1 MKVVII
7 VARGGLKFMRGSVID
22 YVTYFLDAEGKGCT
36 DHGYYGSG
44 SLWNASG
51 AGLLQE
57 NVLTPLSYAR
67 WLDGV
72 DPTTGESRGGLVT
85 QGELRTGVRAYEYGV
100 NVPKSASIV
109 AALNPELGRALMRAQ
124 ERAAVAGI
132 EVVRLAARVRVVKAG
147 DVQQSYAPVDSLEVA
162 VFAHD
167 GSREGDP
174 HHHLHVQVGS
184 KVFVDGKWRALAG
197 RQMVGAIR
205 QWQATVSASIATD
218 PQWVGAC
225 AKHGLRVGI
234 DGGVEEVSADVERLF
249 SKRNVAIESKFD
261 ELRREFIATNGR
273 VPSAKESVFLDQKA
287 WNLTRPKKG
296 ERELLSTQDI
306 IGTLRAAGA
315 GALVDQV
322 TGKPSRSRAP
332 HLNVSQL
339 DISAA
344 IREAFTLAVA
354 REVLTEKQLR
364 VIAMEGINTA
374 GGACDD
380 LTATTTRVLGSIKKQ
395 CVQVEIPGGENAWVT
410 KEVLDS
416 AMSVRGHLAGMRA
429 TATAQS
435 GALRQLDISGLTPGQ
450 RSTAEA
456 VAAGLPVVIEGA
468 AGTGKTHALRRA
480 LDARN
485 AAGLRTIAV
494 APSAAAVQ
502 QLGQGWTKACTAHTL
517 LLEGGWA
524 WDPESGLWR
533 EPTTSI
539 LDDSLVD
546 AAIIVD
552 EAAMMD
558 LHTMSALARH
568 ATRHGA
574 RMILVG
580 DDRQLAAIGVAGGF
594 TLAGMDTDPVRLTEA
609 KRFTDPNHASLAQV
623 WRSSDD
629 IDAVVDLLVSS
640 GVIRV
645 HVTESDA
652 HVALAEIAA
661 TSRNVIVMAV
671 DNASAKTINTLTRHE
686 KEYAG
691 LVEPTAGSFGRLN
704 EPMGAG
710 DVVQTRRNDNQ
721 MGVINRQRWIIDEI
735 NSDGGMRVHRAD
747 KPSIVKNLTIEYVKE
762 HVHRADVV
770 TVHAAQ
776 GATAEAGHAL
786 LDGTWTREQ
795 AYVALT
801 RGKTANVLHVV
812 AGSDDVLRDTL
823 RGVLTSSDR
832 ARSEALTKLV
842 TRRTLEQRKDTT
854 PTLAE
859 RITKALRID
868 RPRVGAWGSASAV
881 SSAVARNTPVTAPGA
896 PKTTPEPP
904 SR

>member
-1 MKVVII
+1 
-7 VARGGLKFMRGSVID
+7 VARGGLKFMRGSVTD
-22 YVTYFLDAEGKGCT
+22 YVTYFLDADGKGCT

-44 SLWNASG
+44 SLWNAST

-67 WLDGV
+67 WLEGV

-132 EVVRLAARVRVVKAG
+132 EVIRQAARVRVVKPG
-147 DVQQSYAPVDSLEVA
+147 ESTQSYAPADSLEVA

-218 PQWVGAC
+218 PQWVSAC
-225 AKHGLRVGI
+225 AKYGLRVGL

-249 SKRNVAIESKFD
+249 SKRNIAIESKLD
-261 ELRREFIATNGR
+261 ELRQEFIATNSR

-296 ERELLSTQDI
+296 ERELLSTRDI
-306 IGTLRAAGA
+306 IGALRTAGA
-315 GALVDQV
+315 GALVDQI
-322 TGKPSRSRAP
+322 TGKPGRSRAP
-332 HLNVSQL
+332 EL

-344 IREAFTLAVA
+344 MREAFTLAVA

-364 VIAMEGINTA
+364 VIAVEGINTA

-380 LTATTTRVLGSIKKQ
+380 LPGATLRVLASIKKQ
-395 CVQVEIPGGENAWVT
+395 CVQVEIPGGGNAWVT
-410 KEVLDS
+410 KDVLAS
-416 AMSVRGHLAGMRA
+416 AMSVREHLAGARA

-435 GALRQLDISGLTPGQ
+435 GALRVLDIAGLTPGQ
-450 RSTAEA
+450 RSAAEA

-485 AAGLRTIAV
+485 ATGLRTIAV
-494 APSAAAVQ
+494 APSATAVH
-502 QLGQGWTKACTAHTL
+502 QLGQGWTKALTAHSL
-517 LLEGGWA
+517 LLEGGWT
-524 WDPESGLWR
+524 WNPESGLWR
-533 EPTTSI
+533 EP
-539 LDDSLVD
+539 DSDTRDEALID
-546 AAIIVD
+546 AALIVD

-594 TLAGMDTDPVRLTEA
+594 TLAAMDTDPVRLTEA
-609 KRFTDPNHASLAQV
+609 KRFTDPNHALLAQA

-640 GVIRV
+640 GVIHV
-645 HVTESDA
+645 HATESDA

-661 TSRNVIVMAV
+661 TSRNVIVMAA
-671 DNASAKTINTLTRHE
+671 DNAVAKTINTLTRHE

-691 LVEPTAGSFGRLN
+691 LVEPTAGSFGRLH
-704 EPMGAG
+704 EPMGIG

-721 MGVINRQRWIIDEI
+721 IGVINRQRWIIDEI
-735 NSDGGMRVHRAD
+735 APDGGMRVHRAD
-747 KPSIVKNLTIEYVKE
+747 KPTILKTLASEYVKE

-795 AYVALT
+795 TYVALT
-801 RGKTANVLHVV
+801 RGKTANILHVV
-812 AGSDDVLRDTL
+812 AGSDDELRDTL
-823 RGVLTSSDR
+823 RGVLSSSDR
-832 ARSEALTKLV
+832 ARSEALTNLV

-868 RPRVGAWGSASAV
+868 RPRVGAWGSTSVMGNVVAPD
-881 SSAVARNTPVTAPGA
+881 SSIPPRTRPGPQPPAR
-896 PKTTPEPP
+896 
-904 SR
+904 

>member
-1 MKVVII
+1 M
-7 VARGGLKFMRGSVID
+7 ARGGLKFMRGVVAD
-22 YVTYFLDAEGKGCT
+22 YVTYFLDVDGKGCT

-44 SLWNASG
+44 SLWNAST

-67 WLDGV
+67 WLEGV
-72 DPTTGESRGGLVT
+72 DPTTGELRGGLVT

-132 EVVRLAARVRVVKAG
+132 EVVRQAARVRVVKAG
-147 DVQQSYAPVDSLEVA
+147 EATQSYVGVDSLEVA

-197 RQMVGAIR
+197 RQMVGAIKD
-205 QWQATVSASIATD
+205 WQATVSASIATD
-218 PQWVGAC
+218 PQWLGAC
-225 AKHGLRVGI
+225 AKYGLRVGL

-249 SKRNVAIESKFD
+249 SKRAVAIEAKER
-261 ELRREFIATNGR
+261 ELHAQFLVENGR
-273 VPSAKESVFLDQKA
+273 PANAQDSVNIHQRA
-287 WNLTRPKKG
+287 WSLTRPKKG

-306 IGTLRAAGA
+306 ISTLRAAGA
-315 GALVDQV
+315 KALVDQV
-322 TGKPSRSRAP
+322 TGKPGRGKATP
-332 HLNVSQL
+332 L
-339 DISAA
+339 DIEAA
-344 IREAFTLAVA
+344 TREAFTLAVA

-364 VIAMEGINTA
+364 VIAVEGINTA

-380 LTATTTRVLGSIKKQ
+380 LPGATMRVLAAVKKQ

-410 KEVLDS
+410 KEVLAS
-416 AMSVRGHLAGMRA
+416 AMNVREHLAGARA

-450 RSTAEA
+450 RSAAEA

-485 AAGLRTIAV
+485 LAGLRTIAV

-502 QLGQGWTKACTAHTL
+502 QLGDGWTKALTAHSL

-533 EPTTSI
+533 EPESNTRDEALI
-539 LDDSLVD
+539 D
-546 AAIIVD
+546 AALIVD

-568 ATRHGA
+568 ATTHGA

-580 DDRQLAAIGVAGGF
+580 DDRQLGAIGVAGGF

-609 KRFTDPNHASLAQV
+609 KRFTDPDHASLAEV

-629 IDAVVDLLVSS
+629 IDAVVDAVMAS
-640 GVIRV
+640 GVIQI

-661 TSRNVIVMAV
+661 TSRNVIVMAA

-704 EPMGAG
+704 EPMGIG
-710 DVVQTRRNDNQ
+710 DVVQTRRNDNRI
-721 MGVINRQRWIIDEI
+721 GVINRQRWIIDEI

-747 KPSIVKNLTIEYVKE
+747 KPTILKTLASEYVKE

-776 GATAEAGHAL
+776 GATADAGHAL
-786 LDGTWTREQ
+786 LDVTWTREQ
-795 AYVALT
+795 TYVALT
-801 RGKTANVLHVV
+801 RGKNANVLHVV
-812 AGSDDVLRDTL
+812 ADNDDVLRDTL

-868 RPRVGAWGSASAV
+868 RPRVGAWGSTSAV
-881 SSAVARNTPVTAPGA
+881 GNAVEVNTPAPA
-896 PKTTPEPP
+896 IVKTSPRP
-904 SR
+904 RVR

>member
-1 MKVVII
+1 
-7 VARGGLKFMRGSVID
+7 
-22 YVTYFLDAEGKGCT
+22 
-36 DHGYYGSG
+36 
-44 SLWNASG
+44 
-51 AGLLQE
+51 
-57 NVLTPLSYAR
+57 
-67 WLDGV
+67 V

-132 EVVRLAARVRVVKAG
+132 EVIRQAARVRVVKQGEAT
-147 DVQQSYAPVDSLEVA
+147 QSYAPVDSLEVA

-184 KVFVDGKWRALAG
+184 KVFAGGKWRALAG

-205 QWQATVSASIATD
+205 EWQATVSASIATD

-225 AKHGLRVGI
+225 AKHGLRVGL

-249 SKRNVAIESKFD
+249 SKRNIAIEAKLG
-261 ELRREFIATNGR
+261 ELRQEFIATNSR

-306 IGTLRAAGA
+306 ISTLRAAGA
-315 GALVDQV
+315 KALVDQI
-322 TGKPSRSRAP
+322 TGKPGRGKATP
-332 HLNVSQL
+332 L
-339 DISAA
+339 DIEVAT
-344 IREAFTLAVA
+344 REAFTLAVA

-364 VIAMEGINTA
+364 VIAVEGINTA

-380 LTATTTRVLGSIKKQ
+380 LPGATARVLASIKKQ

-410 KEVLDS
+410 KDVLAS
-416 AMSVRGHLAGMRA
+416 AMNVREHLAGARA

-435 GALRQLDISGLTPGQ
+435 GALRVLDISGLTPGQ
-450 RSTAEA
+450 RSAAEA

-494 APSAAAVQ
+494 ASSAAAVH
-502 QLGQGWTKACTAHTL
+502 QLGDGWTKACTAHSL
-517 LLEGGWA
+517 LLEGGWT

-539 LDDSLVD
+539 LDESLVD

-558 LHTMSALARH
+558 LHTMSALSQH

-609 KRFTDPNHASLAQV
+609 KRFTDPNHAQLAEA

-629 IDAVVDLLVSS
+629 IDAVIDLLMSS

-652 HVALAEIAA
+652 HVALAKIAA
-661 TSRNVIVMAV
+661 TARNVIVMAA
-671 DNASAKTINTLTRHE
+671 DNAVAKTINTLTRHE

-704 EPMGAG
+704 EPMGIG
-710 DVVQTRRNDNQ
+710 DVIQTRRNDSQ
-721 MGVINRQRWIIDEI
+721 IGVINRQRWAIDTI
-735 NSDGGMRVHRAD
+735 NPDGGMRVHRAD
-747 KPSIVKNLTIEYVKE
+747 KPIIIKSLNSGYVKE

-786 LDGTWTREQ
+786 LDDTWTREQ

-812 AGSDDVLRDTL
+812 ADNDDELRDTL

-832 ARSEALTKLV
+832 ARSEALTKIV

-859 RITKALRID
+859 RINKALRID

-881 SSAVARNTPVTAPGA
+881 GSGVEQKAHALASPERTQ
-896 PKTTPEPP
+896 EPP
-904 SR
+904 VR